1 MAKNSMKPRIRFK
14 GFTDAW
20 EQREFN
26 SIAKRITEMTDTED
40 LPRVEYED
48 IVSGQGTLNKDIN
61 KKKSCKTGILFDNG
75 DVLFGKL
82 RPYLKNWLFATF
94 MGIAVGDF
102 WVLRANNADGLYIY
116 TLLQIDAFQDIANQ
130 STGTKMPRADWSL
143 VSKQRFLTPTVVPEQ
158 RKIGEFFKQLDNL
171 ITLHQRKYDKI
182 VNIKKALLEKMFPAE
197 GEEVPKIRFKGFT
210 EAWEQ
215 RKLGTLGE
223 TYAGLSGKS
232 KEDFGHGKAEFVPYM
247 NVFMNPI
254 ADVAMTE
261 AIEIDDRQAKVKNGD
276 IFFTTSSETPE
287 EVGMS
292 SVWLKNGSN
301 IYLNSF
307 CFGFRPS
314 ESINSYYLAYM
325 LRSSGVRQKIV
336 FLAQGISRY
345 NISKKKMMEIEVPM
359 PICAEQRQLGGI
371 FKQLDNLITL
381 HQRQLEK
388 LKNIK
393 SVLLEKMFV

>member
-1 MAKNSMKPRIRFK
+1 MWFFFRF
-14 GFTDAW
+14 
-20 EQREFN
+20 
-26 SIAKRITEMTDTED
+26 IT
-40 LPRVEYED
+40 
-48 IVSGQGTLNKDIN
+48 
-61 KKKSCKTGILFDNG
+61 
-75 DVLFGKL
+75 
-82 RPYLKNWLFATF
+82 
-94 MGIAVGDF
+94 
-102 WVLRANNADGLYIY
+102 
-116 TLLQIDAFQDIANQ
+116 
-130 STGTKMPRADWSL
+130 
-143 VSKQRFLTPTVVPEQ
+143 
-158 RKIGEFFKQLDNL
+158 
-171 ITLHQRKYDKI
+171 
-182 VNIKKALLEKMFPAE
+182 
-197 GEEVPKIRFKGFT
+197 
-210 EAWEQ
+210 WEQ

-223 TYAGLSGKS
+223 TYAGLSDKS

-381 HQRQLEK
+381 HQRKQNDKFSLFKPKNYANFLANSWEQRKFSELANTRRGLTYNPTNIVENGVRVLRSSNIKEDVFTLSEDDVFVCANAVNIEYVHEHEILITAANGSTRLVGKHAIIIEILEK
-388 LKNIK
+388 SAVHGGFMLIASAKLPFFLNASMSAPWYTKFINLFVAGGERCNWELKQK
-393 SVLLEKMFV
+393 RFGWAECLCSVGGGTGANWRVFQTVRQPYHPSSA